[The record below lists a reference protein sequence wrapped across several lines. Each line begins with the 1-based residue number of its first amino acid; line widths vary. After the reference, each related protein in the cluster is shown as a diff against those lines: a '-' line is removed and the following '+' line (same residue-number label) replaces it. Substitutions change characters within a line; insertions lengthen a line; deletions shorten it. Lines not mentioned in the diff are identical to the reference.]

1 MPAVLLY
8 APSFKPEPPPTDP
21 IFWNPYESMPRQAA
35 EWTCSACSLAWVERA
50 TYVNPNATEQSATNE
65 IGYPNNINPT
75 WGLMDGSGTQ
85 LLRVLSN
92 YGLPAYKVAYPSFEY
107 LCELA
112 KTQCGAMSGASWYHW
127 VGIRGYSDETPGVL
141 YIANSA
147 PGYKGAYST
156 LSKAQY
162 NSLGSFQCIMVSS

>member
-1 MPAVLLY
+1 MTVLLY
-8 APSFKPEPPPTDP
+8 SPSYKPPPP
-21 IFWNPYESMPRQAA
+21 IDDLWWDEYQAMPRQVA

-50 TYVNPNATEQSATNE
+50 TFVNSGATEQSATDE

-85 LLRVLSN
+85 LKRVLDG
-92 YGLPAYKVAYPSFEY
+92 YGLNTYKLAYPSFDQ

-112 KTQCGAMSGASWYHW
+112 KTQTGAMSGYNWYHW
-127 VGIRGYSDETPGVL
+127 VAIRGYTDETPGVL

-147 PGYKGAYST
+147 PGYHGAYST
-156 LSKAQY
+156 LSREQY
-162 NSLGSFQCIMVSS
+162 NSLGSFQCVMVSR